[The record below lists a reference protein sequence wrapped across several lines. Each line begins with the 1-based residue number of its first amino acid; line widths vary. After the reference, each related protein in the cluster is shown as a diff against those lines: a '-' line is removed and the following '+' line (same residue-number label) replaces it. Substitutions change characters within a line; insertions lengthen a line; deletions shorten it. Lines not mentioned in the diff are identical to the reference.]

1 MKFFR
6 VFFFVFSLVLISSA
20 YNTISAQDRTGE
32 TVRITTK
39 DGNILLGVVEQE
51 DDAQIVLR
59 VEGIGEVTVQKSNIK
74 NIQFIDPER
83 IKEGEYW
90 FENPQGTRYFFAP
103 NAIGLKNGNGYY
115 QNAWI
120 LFNNVNYGVSNN
132 FSLGAGTIPVF
143 LFGTTSVPFW
153 ILPKLSIPV
162 TNDNLH
168 LGAGALIGGVMGED
182 SGGFGLFYGN
192 TTLGDRDKN
201 LTIGLG
207 YAYAGGTWSNTPLIN
222 ISGLYRSSKNIQWLA
237 EIYFLPGIEESGVGI
252 FGGRWAPEKFAVDF
266 GLATPLS
273 NFDFIGIPWLGITI
287 PFGNN

>member
-1 MKFFR
+1 M
-6 VFFFVFSLVLISSA
+6 
-20 YNTISAQDRTGE
+20 
-32 TVRITTK
+32 
-39 DGNILLGVVEQE
+39 
-51 DDAQIVLR
+51 
-59 VEGIGEVTVQKSNIK
+59 
-74 NIQFIDPER
+74 QFIDPER

-90 FENPQGTRYFFAP
+90 FENPQGNRYFFAP

-120 LFNNVNYGVSNN
+120 LFNNVNYGISNN

-162 TNDNLH
+162 SNDNLH

-192 TTLGDRDKN
+192 TTVGDRDKN

-222 ISGLYRSSKNIQWLA
+222 ISGLYRSSKSIQWLA